1 MLFYGL
7 SFWFCKSSYEEE
19 SSPSEGD
26 QGESGKEL
34 ECTVAGEKGLG
45 EQVNPAVD
53 VTPGGSKEDFG
64 STNTVQQCAEG

>member
-7 SFWFCKSSYEEE
+7 SFWFCKSSYEKE

-34 ECTVAGEKGLG
+34 ECTVAGQKGLG
-45 EQVNPAVD
+45 EQINSAVD
-53 VTPGGSKEDFG
+53 VTPGESKEELG
-64 STNTVQQCAEG
+64 PTNTVQQGAER